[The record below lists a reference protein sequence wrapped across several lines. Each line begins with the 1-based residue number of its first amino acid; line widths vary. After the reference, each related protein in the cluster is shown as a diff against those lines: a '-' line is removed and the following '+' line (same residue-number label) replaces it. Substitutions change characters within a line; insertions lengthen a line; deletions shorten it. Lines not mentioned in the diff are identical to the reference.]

1 MSIRLIRIIPLAAL
15 LLCSA
20 AACSNTA
27 DGVKQDAS
35 NATEKTAEAGAE
47 AGDAMSG
54 AAKTADVKA
63 ALLADTLVAG
73 MEINVD
79 TKEETKTVTLS
90 GVVPSEGVRDRAI
103 QVAQNNATG
112 YTVVDNL
119 TIRSR

>member
-1 MSIRLIRIIPLAAL
+1 MRLVPLASL
-15 LLCSA
+15 LLCSV

-35 NATEKTAEAGAE
+35 IATEKTAEAGAN

-54 AAKTADVKA
+54 GAKTADVKA

-90 GVVPSEGVRDRAI
+90 GVVPSEGVRDRAM
-103 QVAQNNATG
+103 QVARSNATG

-119 TIRSR
+119 NIRSR